1 MAIPRD
7 SGGGAP
13 RRRQPQTRKRA
24 VVPHPEILR
33 SAPPRPSPNR
43 RIGVFAKPVG
53 RVSPVGNAPRR
64 AAQRTRRAATRL
76 PAEHQLP
83 RFPVLRQY
91 TDKQRQVIRSRTEQA
106 VRKVATQRG
115 IPGHRIVQTLYNEG
129 DRHTRQTL
137 QTYGRVVREQAD
149 AQHAHALDSL
159 LTTHISPNL
168 NALTAHERDQFRRS
182 GTVRNPVSQEGKSL
196 VARQRTQAR
205 LRFQVDGARLGR
217 PEPARRGLPRPH
229 RSPPVAGPSRLSR
242 DHRPR
247 CRPPRCGPVPD
258 EPEPQP
264 LAAATPGVVRLGRP
278 LLSDAFSLPKDVV
291 NSTYYTGAALYEA
304 ARGRP
309 QRLGQLG
316 SALKNHDPLVLAAQ
330 GRWNEAL
337 KATAQHPLDTLLE
350 LGGLRGV
357 GHGIGRLARTDIT
370 RKPAVLPATRLEAA
384 RTFSRNPAV
393 KAAQQRREVRR
404 IGRAERLYA
413 KAQAAERSGEHP
425 QEYVDQLYK
434 DAERADPTLMHS
446 RQVEHRADVT
456 EALAQPAKRRGRAE
470 LKKAMRPLS

>member
-1 MAIPRD
+1 
-7 SGGGAP
+7 
-13 RRRQPQTRKRA
+13 
-24 VVPHPEILR
+24 
-33 SAPPRPSPNR
+33 
-43 RIGVFAKPVG
+43 
-53 RVSPVGNAPRR
+53 
-64 AAQRTRRAATRL
+64 
-76 PAEHQLP
+76 
-83 RFPVLRQY
+83 
-91 TDKQRQVIRSRTEQA
+91 
-106 VRKVATQRG
+106 
-115 IPGHRIVQTLYNEG
+115 
-129 DRHTRQTL
+129 
-137 QTYGRVVREQAD
+137 VVREQND

-205 LRFQVDGARLGR
+205 LRFQVDGARLGTSQRAAVYRALTAPRRSQAR
-217 PEPARRGLPRPH
+217 PGSPVTTGPGAVPLAAARFLTNPNRNLF
-229 RSPPVAGPSRLSR
+229 
-242 DHRPR
+242 
-247 CRPPRCGPVPD
+247 
-258 EPEPQP
+258 
-264 LAAATPGVVRLGRP
+264 AAATPGAVRLGRP

-393 KAAQQRREVRR
+393 KAAQQRREV
-404 IGRAERLYA
+404 GGSGA
-413 KAQAAERSGEHP
+413 RSGCMRRLRP
-425 QEYVDQLYK
+425 RNAPASIRRSTSTSSTRTPNVP
-434 DAERADPTLMHS
+434 DPTLMHS

-456 EALAQPAKRRGRAE
+456 EAIWPSPPSAAAVR
-470 LKKAMRPLS
+470 S